1 MMAGSLLAI
10 IMMTQGDGAK
20 LFKACSTRTHM
31 GGAPSFFF
39 NLIMLMHVGTNDDGT
54 LALPMN
60 EQIVSSFV

>member
-1 MMAGSLLAI
+1 MMAGSLRAI

-31 GGAPSFFF
+31 GGTPGFL
-39 NLIMLMHVGTNDDGT
+39 NLIMLMHVSTNDDGT

-60 EQIVSSFV
+60 EQNVSSFV

>member
-20 LFKACSTRTHM
+20 LFKARSTRTHM
-31 GGAPSFFF
+31 GGAPGFL
-39 NLIMLMHVGTNDDGT
+39 NLIMLMHVSTNDDGT

-60 EQIVSSFV
+60 EQNVSSFV

>member
-31 GGAPSFFF
+31 GGAPGFFKF
-39 NLIMLMHVGTNDDGT
+39 DH
-54 LALPMN
+54 AHAC
-60 EQIVSSFV
+60 EHQ